1 MYVCVY
7 KIYIFDKNLYYAKK
21 LDVDAGCW
29 LYPTHVSP
37 VQVQVQVTVPVT
49 LLLLLT
55 IVAL

>member
-1 MYVCVY
+1 M
-7 KIYIFDKNLYYAKK
+7 LK
-21 LDVDAGCW
+21 LDVEAGAGC
-29 LYPTHVSP
+29 LLTSHR